1 MQSKEQTDQYQF
13 NDAKHLHSLNGRPLT
28 GTSSVVNVLAKG
40 GLTWWA
46 SGMCAAEFGWL
57 NPKKHTED
65 ELIESARNARVDL
78 VDMDAKDYVKH
89 LQKAYYAHST
99 NLKKT
104 AKKGTDLHAEL
115 EDFVKGV
122 MGIMPKREYDERIK
136 PFVEWSKENVE
147 EFLWSEAH
155 CYDESL
161 WVGGIS
167 DTGVKLKTG
176 KLAVIDF
183 KSSKEA
189 YLNQFIQ
196 DAGYALQIEK
206 NGLWNSTGT
215 MNKRIDGKFE
225 ELIVVPFG
233 AKVVTPVV
241 RCNVEEL
248 KQGFVSAVSLYRLV
262 SKEKTNY

>member
-1 MQSKEQTDQYQF
+1 
-13 NDAKHLHSLNGRPLT
+13 
-28 GTSSVVNVLAKG
+28 
-40 GLTWWA
+40 
-46 SGMCAAEFGWL
+46 
-57 NPKKHTED
+57 
-65 ELIESARNARVDL
+65 
-78 VDMDAKDYVKH
+78 
-89 LQKAYYAHST
+89 
-99 NLKKT
+99 
-104 AKKGTDLHAEL
+104 
-115 EDFVKGV
+115 